1 MVDSADDGSTTK
13 GSEDVVLEEAIG
25 RFSWQRK
32 RQRLRLS
39 NSELHLDAV
48 DGGRQH
54 SLRISDIVGAEIV
67 GEADAAAGAA
77 SNRRLMVYAYPR
89 QSLCCRGLVR
99 VAQHLELS
107 VSSTDG
113 ELVDGRSLAEGWCN
127 TINAVASGAGAAAI
141 AAAADLQPAAV
152 PRRRRFLVFVNPA
165 SGRRRA
171 LHLYR
176 SVVEPLFRE
185 ARIDALLVVT
195 EGRDHAYTFV
205 KDYARED
212 LVQFDA
218 IVTIGGDGTLS
229 EVVNGIGAR
238 SEASMIFESVPL
250 GVIRGGS
257 GNGVAV
263 SLLKA
268 AEESLDVLSS
278 TFAVIKGRAH
288 PFDLSQVEHP
298 AAGRGD
304 SSDGLLD
311 QAPLDLEASVV
322 EKKRKLGFLSLT
334 WGLIS
339 DIDIESERCRCVGE
353 ARFTLYPLYCVARL
367 RPYEGSVYIYDS
379 TNAPAALES
388 SDGTTLRSRVPL
400 PSLEEPIACAA
411 EGTPGWRL
419 LGSSVNGA
427 ANGFISVVIA
437 QCAWIAT
444 DAQIA
449 PAAGCGQSGDF
460 HVLAIR
466 HPVSR
471 ARILSMFLD
480 IERAGHLN
488 ETYSGDIE
496 YYRALAYR
504 VVPGSA
510 GGHVVL
516 DGEELPYGVV
526 QGAILP
532 GAARLLQLRGEEAS
546 G

>member
-339 DIDIESERCRCVGE
+339 DIDIESEVRAKSASDATPCSSPSNALDATTAMSLCGGGEVHFVSAVLRCKAATIRRKCLHLRQHECTSGSRVKRRHDFAKSGPLAVAGGANRLRCR
-353 ARFTLYPLYCVARL
+353 RH
-367 RPYEGSVYIYDS
+367 
-379 TNAPAALES
+379 
-388 SDGTTLRSRVPL
+388 SRVAASRFL
-400 PSLEEPIACAA
+400 GEWRGEWLHFRRDRSVRLDSHRRSDRSGRWVWPIRRFSCSSNPAS
-411 EGTPGWRL
+411 GQPG
-419 LGSSVNGA
+419 A
-427 ANGFISVVIA
+427 
-437 QCAWIAT
+437 
-444 DAQIA
+444 
-449 PAAGCGQSGDF
+449 
-460 HVLAIR
+460 
-466 HPVSR
+466 HPVDVPRHRESWP
-471 ARILSMFLD
+471 L
-480 IERAGHLN
+480 ERN
-488 ETYSGDIE
+488 
-496 YYRALAYR
+496 
-504 VVPGSA
+504 
-510 GGHVVL
+510 VL
-516 DGEELPYGVV
+516 G
-526 QGAILP
+526 
-532 GAARLLQLRGEEAS
+532 RH
-546 G
+546 